1 MKPITGLALLA
12 LTACGGGGA
21 LSPSTG
27 TSTVPLS
34 GSHGTKTFN
43 YTGAEQTFKV
53 PAGVTS
59 VTVTTA
65 GASGGFYASS
75 SSRSRG
81 AGVPGNGGLAEAA
94 IAVRPG
100 EKLAVFVG
108 GQGTTYPSSG
118 TGGFTG
124 GGSGSG
130 SYEAGGGGGASDVRQ
145 GGSQLSDRV
154 IVAAGGG
161 GAGYVGYDMGTGGN
175 GGGGGGKR
183 GASGTGGAASDPSGH
198 GGGGAT
204 RNKGGIGGAGAVYG
218 AMPQRCR
225 DGCGSCNGHAG
236 GTGSLGLGGNAGV
249 GCGGPGGGGG
259 GGYQGG
265 GGGGSGSYSY
275 YGVSFQFGAGG
286 GGGGGSGFI
295 EKHAMKVQNVQGGAP
310 PGNGQVVITW

>member
-1 MKPITGLALLA
+1 MKPIAGLALRA

-21 LSPSTG
+21 VSPSTG

-34 GSHGTKTFN
+34 GSHGAKTFN

-59 VTVTTA
+59 VTVTAA

-118 TGGFTG
+118 TGGFNG

-145 GGSQLSDRV
+145 DGSQLSDRV

-161 GAGYVGYDMGTGGN
+161 GA
-175 GGGGGGKR
+175 KR

-218 AMPQRCR
+218 VMPQRCR